1 MFHAAVASAAKYS
14 TELTPHAHNFY

>member
-14 TELTPHAHNFY
+14 TELTHAHNFY